1 MSTAPSDPVADLFA
15 AVDKLLANEKGLLF
29 LAADP
34 ARRTK
39 LEADIKQVRAQ
50 LQPMRVMVAK
60 LERVDRMVTKALK
73 RVKPRLL
80 A

>member
-1 MSTAPSDPVADLFA
+1 MSGAPADPVADLFA
-15 AVDKLLANEKGLLF
+15 AVDTLLANEKGLLF

-34 ARRTK
+34 ARRPK
-39 LEADIKQVRAQ
+39 LEADIEQVRAQ

>member
-1 MSTAPSDPVADLFA
+1 MSANAQSIAADLA
-15 AVDKLLANEKGLLF
+15 RIGDTLLANENGLLF
-29 LAADP
+29 NAADP
-34 ARRTK
+34 ERRLK
-39 LEADIKQVRAQ
+39 LEADARFIRAQ
-50 LQPMRVMVAK
+50 LQPLRVVVAK

>member
-1 MSTAPSDPVADLFA
+1 MSAAPDDPVAELFRI
-15 AVDKLLANEKGLLF
+15 VEKLLANEKGLLF

-34 ARRTK
+34 ARRPK

-50 LQPMRVMVAK
+50 LQPMRIMVAK

>member
-1 MSTAPSDPVADLFA
+1 MSTGPSDPVADLFA
-15 AVDKLLANEKGLLF
+15 AVDALLGNEKGLVF

-34 ARRTK
+34 ARRPK
-39 LEADIKQVRAQ
+39 LEADLKLIRAQ

-73 RVKPRLL
+73 RVKPGML

>member
-1 MSTAPSDPVADLFA
+1 MSAAPDDPVAELFA
-15 AVDKLLANEKGLLF
+15 FIDSLLANEKGLQF

-34 ARRTK
+34 AQRLN
-39 LEADIKQVRAQ
+39 LETQIRFVRAQ
-50 LQPMRVMVAK
+50 LGPMRVMVAK